1 MRLTIGLI
9 KVLLIAIAIPA
20 FGFGVGHW
28 IMGDLNAQLAA
39 DQLPPYGVICGNAE
53 ALANPEIQAFCDQFM
68 WIALLRPASVV
79 AALIGVSI
87 PLLYWVASA
96 YAGADRSRIAR
107 VFPPLVRLSL
117 MVLTMT
123 VLVQGVILTY
133 AAYVWESY
141 ALGTVHFVVIAF
153 IGLGALAAAW
163 KLFTVSFSFGK
174 NLETHVVGTALRE
187 QDEPGLFTFVRKL
200 AGELGAKAPSNIVV
214 GLEPTFYVTSCD
226 INLIGEDRR
235 LTGETLYLSAPLCR
249 LMRLGEVS
257 AIIGHELG
265 HFRGDDTVYS
275 LRFAPVYAGLG
286 NAIGAVGQ
294 SGGGL
299 MKLARLPAVSVLSF
313 MYDVFA
319 KNQAEISRLRELVA
333 DKAGIAAAS
342 AMDLATSLVKVT
354 LYSALWRAALEH
366 NVARLSQGKFTRN
379 LSQVFQGFARY
390 DVEQDSLE
398 EIMQSVLDQE
408 VMHPTDTHPTL
419 AVRMAN
425 AGVRPE
431 QVDKASLLV
440 PQDSAVNL
448 IKGHTAIEEALTGIE
463 HKFLIAIGLVPAA
476 EGEQQKTDYLLQ
488 ATYHLAAA
496 MVAADGRIEPEEI
509 TVAERIGGKMFE
521 NFDPIDFRDCCN
533 HPAELPDPVSTAGF
547 LNKTLTEDQ
556 KKTVLRYLNAIAAA
570 DGEVAD
576 SEFDLL
582 GGIADA
588 MGVDRALLSRTA
600 ATPAGS

>member
-1 MRLTIGLI
+1 MRLTAGLI
-9 KVLLIAIAIPA
+9 KVLLIAVAIPA

-28 IMGDLNAQLAA
+28 IMGDLNAELAA
-39 DQLPPYGVICGNAE
+39 DQLPSYGVICGNAE
-53 ALANPEIQAFCDQFM
+53 ARANPEIQAFCEQFQ
-68 WIALLRPASVV
+68 WIALLRPASII

-87 PLLYWVASA
+87 PLLYWLASA
-96 YAGADRSRIAR
+96 YAGSDRNRIAR

-117 MVLTMT
+117 MVLTVT
-123 VLVQGVILTY
+123 VLVQGLILTY

-141 ALGTVHFVVIAF
+141 ALGTVHVVVIAI

-187 QDEPGLFTFVRKL
+187 EDEPGLFAFVRRL
-200 AGELGAKAPSNIVV
+200 ADQLGAKAPDNIVV

-226 INLIGEDRR
+226 INLIGTDRR
-235 LTGETLYLSAPLCR
+235 LSGETLYLSAPLCR

-294 SGGGL
+294 SGQGL
-299 MKLARLPAVSVLSF
+299 MKLARLPALSMLSF

-319 KNQAEISRLRELVA
+319 RNQAEISRLRELLA
-333 DKAGIAAAS
+333 DKAGIAASS

-354 LYSALWRAALEH
+354 LYSSLWRAALEH
-366 NVARLSQGKFTRN
+366 NVARLSEGKFTRN

-408 VMHPTDTHPTL
+408 IMHPTDTHPTL

-425 AGVRPE
+425 AGVRPH
-431 QVDKASLLV
+431 QIDKAALLV
-440 PQDSAVNL
+440 PEDSAVNM
-448 IKGHTAIEEALTGIE
+448 IKNHIAVEEQLTAVE
-463 HKFLIAIGLVPAA
+463 HKFLMAIGVVSVADG
-476 EGEQQKTDYLLQ
+476 EGQQTDYLLQ

-509 TVAERIGGKMFE
+509 AVAERIGGRMFDA
-521 NFDPIDFRDCCN
+521 FDPIDFRDCCN
-533 HPAELPDPVSTAGF
+533 HPAELPDPVSTAGY
-547 LNKTLTEDQ
+547 LNNTLSEDQ
-556 KKTVLRYLNAIAAA
+556 RQTVMRYLNAIAAA
-570 DGEVAD
+570 DGEVAE

-582 GGIADA
+582 GRIADA
-588 MGVDRALLSRTA
+588 MGIDRAILSRTA
-600 ATPAGS
+600 ETG